1 MQNQCAPFCCHRLPI
16 NARRLLKRKEKHLHE
31 NRAVLFFIRCKCCNI
46 NKNKNM
52 NDIETLKAIL
62 LSCFLFTAF
71 SGVLLYAVMLAGKRA
86 DERQSKIDAECL
98 TKKDLE

>member
-1 MQNQCAPFCCHRLPI
+1 
-16 NARRLLKRKEKHLHE
+16 
-31 NRAVLFFIRCKCCNI
+31 
-46 NKNKNM
+46 M